1 MLSGSPPN
9 SFPAAAS
16 RLGAGAER
24 EGGGSSSGI
33 RALVGV
39 QLASSTSGDAE
50 TSLFPSL
57 PGGDH
62 CPVSH
67 PKTSAGL
74 PALSTTC
81 RRRLGAVRCSEHS
94 AGAWGRWRGV
104 STCPHRA
111 LWPASVAFSHP
122 RSCRV
127 LLSPQPL
134 RDRQVLSFRLPSP
147 ARPGLEKPH
156 LARGPNSL
164 PASSSVL

>member
-74 PALSTTC
+74 PALPTTC
-81 RRRLGAVRCSEHS
+81 RRRSGAVRCSEHS
-94 AGAWGRWRGV
+94 AGAWGRWQGRLHL
-104 STCPHRA
+104 SSQS
-111 LWPASVAFSHP
+111 SVAGFGCILTSSLLVGSP
-122 RSCRV
+122 LSSTPQG
-127 LLSPQPL
+127 LPGSQLSP
-134 RDRQVLSFRLPSP
+134 SFPCSP
-147 ARPGLEKPH
+147 WFRE
-156 LARGPNSL
+156 
-164 PASSSVL
+164 ASSRPRAE

>member
-81 RRRLGAVRCSEHS
+81 RRRSGAVRCSEHS
-94 AGAWGRWRGV
+94 AGTWARWPGRLHL
-104 STCPHRA
+104 SSQS
-111 LWPASVAFSHP
+111 SVASFELRLHSRILALVGFS
-122 RSCRV
+122 S
-127 LLSPQPL
+127 LLNPSGTARFSAFAFLPL
-134 RDRQVLSFRLPSP
+134 
-147 ARPGLEKPH
+147 
-156 LARGPNSL
+156 LAL
-164 PASSSVL
+164 V

>member
-24 EGGGSSSGI
+24 EGGGSSSWI

-74 PALSTTC
+74 PALPTTC
-81 RRRLGAVRCSEHS
+81 RRRSGAVRCSEHS
-94 AGAWGRWRGV
+94 AGTWARWQGRL
-104 STCPHRA
+104 HRELCGRLRLHSHILA
-111 LWPASVAFSHP
+111 LVGFSSLLNPSGTARFSAFAFLP
-122 RSCRV
+122 
-127 LLSPQPL
+127 LLAL
-134 RDRQVLSFRLPSP
+134 V
-147 ARPGLEKPH
+147 
-156 LARGPNSL
+156 
-164 PASSSVL
+164 

>member
-57 PGGDH
+57 PGG
-62 CPVSH
+62 P
-67 PKTSAGL
+67 L
-74 PALSTTC
+74 PRVPPQDLS
-81 RRRLGAVRCSEHS
+81 
-94 AGAWGRWRGV
+94 
-104 STCPHRA
+104 RA
-111 LWPASVAFSHP
+111 P
-122 RSCRV
+122 RSLDHLQAALGSSP
-127 LLSPQPL
+127 LL
-134 RDRQVLSFRLPSP
+134 
-147 ARPGLEKPH
+147 
-156 LARGPNSL
+156 
-164 PASSSVL
+164 